1 MNPELI
7 KIALENKAI
16 LDAFK
21 SQIEIQQITTVT
33 APNKSLKSGGL
44 WKIAIFAGVVI
55 VGYNV
60 YSYYNDKKRSTN

>member
-16 LDAFK
+16 LDSLK
-21 SQIEIQQITTVT
+21 SQIDIQQTTPST
-33 APNKSLKSGGL
+33 APNKSLNYGGL
-44 WKIAIFAGVVI
+44 WTIAIFAGVVI

-60 YSYYNDKKRSTN
+60 YSYYNDKKCSTN